1 MKERLLA
8 ITLFIC
14 VFVLNAAAQ
23 KAASVKSFIQT
34 TDHISGSDRRNDFN
48 GAPCALVKIQ
58 VVDDISRVEGNR
70 IGEIV
75 DKGVEKWVYMC
86 KGSRNMR
93 IHLKN
98 HLPVKVVFQDYKV
111 TDLESNR
118 VYELVIDTQEDDIK
132 QKMVINYTPANAT
145 VMIDAKIVNG
155 NGRVELELP
164 IGEHNYTIA
173 ADGYV
178 TAQSTVKLTKEAPR
192 EITEKLVKVNASQE
206 SMSEKQSIP
215 IVAAIPTSNSNNV
228 IVGSNGN
235 LLNLK
240 VKPFYAK
247 IKIDGTAYEAD
258 GEGEVTVPLM
268 YGIHKIDVEADGY
281 VSYNGVID
289 INAKKSGIKTTVKLS
304 EEKIAGKLKFKKG
317 TLVMNEQNNIE
328 VGKNGNVLI
337 INPKP
342 KSGIKVYVDGVPYI
356 PDSNVEI
363 NSLVFFMPYGS
374 HEVNMECNGYVSTG
388 FTVNIG
394 QSTVTKEVKMEKIK
408 EGKGL
413 AQNISRNGIVPGQ
426 NGSEVVISVKPFNAQ
441 VSIDGEKY
449 TPDSDG
455 DIHLCLSYGI
465 HKVQVEA
472 NEFFTEQTTI
482 VVGRKTVKEKIKL
495 KKMKD

>member
-1 MKERLLA
+1 M
-8 ITLFIC
+8 
-14 VFVLNAAAQ
+14 
-23 KAASVKSFIQT
+23 
-34 TDHISGSDRRNDFN
+34 
-48 GAPCALVKIQ
+48 
-58 VVDDISRVEGNR
+58 
-70 IGEIV
+70 
-75 DKGVEKWVYMC
+75 
-86 KGSRNMR
+86 
-93 IHLKN
+93 
-98 HLPVKVVFQDYKV
+98 
-111 TDLESNR
+111 
-118 VYELVIDTQEDDIK
+118 
-132 QKMVINYTPANAT
+132 
-145 VMIDAKIVNG
+145 
-155 NGRVELELP
+155 
-164 IGEHNYTIA
+164 
-173 ADGYV
+173 
-178 TAQSTVKLTKEAPR
+178 
-192 EITEKLVKVNASQE
+192 
-206 SMSEKQSIP
+206 
-215 IVAAIPTSNSNNV
+215 AAIPTSNSNNV